1 MLMAVPIE
9 NLTPLSVHDRCADLR
24 KPSTRNRKIEK
35 NIGIRSSSS
44 NDADTKA

>member
-1 MLMAVPIE
+1 MLMAAPIE

-35 NIGIRSSSS
+35 KTTSISTS
-44 NDADTKA
+44 NDADAKA